1 MPSSQ
6 SAPPEA
12 GLRCPAPIEGP
23 DDGLK
28 PSTAN
33 CEPALGRSHT
43 TKQKRLKQL
52 FFKVTPSMASAATPA
67 TVSRTMPSTRCWQ
80 QRSERGEK
88 QWVAGRRLR
97 SRAAAAAAGAQR
109 SRSPDAAAAAT
120 AAAAA
125 PAADPST
132 VNNNKSPVGV
142 SAVDG
147 DSLEASGSS
156 SSLSR

>member
-1 MPSSQ
+1 
-6 SAPPEA
+6 
-12 GLRCPAPIEGP
+12 
-23 DDGLK
+23 
-28 PSTAN
+28 
-33 CEPALGRSHT
+33 
-43 TKQKRLKQL
+43 
-52 FFKVTPSMASAATPA
+52 MASAATPA

-97 SRAAAAAAGAQR
+97 SRAAAAAAAAGAQR